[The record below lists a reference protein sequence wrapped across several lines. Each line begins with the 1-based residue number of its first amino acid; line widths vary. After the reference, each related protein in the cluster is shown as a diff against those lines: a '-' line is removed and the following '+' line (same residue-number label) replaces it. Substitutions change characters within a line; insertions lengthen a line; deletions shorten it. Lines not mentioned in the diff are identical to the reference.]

1 MAEGQLCPDMGQPSS
16 PRAEAVAGTE
26 TVTGDVE
33 RKPLGHQLI
42 YLSPSRG
49 FTPNIKLKFHCPN
62 IFVVFVSNDGQEN
75 VIVSIPLSR
84 FYLTALCLACCQ
96 Y

>member
-33 RKPLGHQLI
+33 WKPLGHQLI
-42 YLSPSRG
+42 
-49 FTPNIKLKFHCPN
+49 
-62 IFVVFVSNDGQEN
+62 
-75 VIVSIPLSR
+75 
-84 FYLTALCLACCQ
+84 
-96 Y
+96 